1 MDRGDCE
8 NRPGGPNG
16 VQKNVKNDNRKWMTR
31 RRFFWFYLWKAVEK
45 RMFKINKKIID
56 QNSSIFIVTQT
67 SAEAQP
73 LRMYGRSD
81 CPQQPTYR
89 VASSGGKPRESHQ
102 PGDKRMKNLLKAFS
116 VVALAGAMALPVLA
130 DDTTTNATTAPAAPT
145 TDAKDQKDLKKVIED
160 QGINYVETAQKGIT
174 LSGYVDTSYTEQ
186 FAGAGQYAAA
196 SGGFRQNPGSGP
208 SNTQSVGRQ
217 FDTDNNTF
225 NINAVK
231 IALEKALPDKNE
243 WAAGFRIDTI
253 YGEDAK
259 YLNDTAINGPTN
271 TSGLALEQA
280 LVKFR
285 IPVGNGLDIYAG
297 KFVTFLGYEVI
308 ESPAN
313 LNFSRG
319 LLFTN
324 LIPLT
329 HTGVYADYKFNDT
342 FEAKFGVVD
351 GWNNSTSPSVGNIT
365 SATGDNDSSSF
376 GKALTGQLNINAPGK
391 NANITQS
398 FIYSPD
404 GEPGVVGVDNGP
416 LAVYD
421 IWGNWNPTFVKDSNL
436 LLGFNVDFG
445 YNGAAGTPAAPSTY
459 ATTASDATVAP
470 GAHDS
475 NTFFGV
481 ALYAQYKFSKVF
493 NLAGRAEYIHS
504 DESYNP
510 KFGAGGYT
518 TGAVTTGG
526 VTTGGVFHP
535 GDQDDFA
542 YTLTASFNIWDNLLT
557 RVEYRID
564 DLSGNTT
571 GTGHTSIQNEISLNA
586 VYSF

>member
-1 MDRGDCE
+1 
-8 NRPGGPNG
+8 
-16 VQKNVKNDNRKWMTR
+16 
-31 RRFFWFYLWKAVEK
+31 
-45 RMFKINKKIID
+45 
-56 QNSSIFIVTQT
+56 
-67 SAEAQP
+67 
-73 LRMYGRSD
+73 
-81 CPQQPTYR
+81 
-89 VASSGGKPRESHQ
+89 
-102 PGDKRMKNLLKAFS
+102 MKTLLKAFCALA
-116 VVALAGAMALPVLA
+116 VAGTVALPAHAG
-130 DDTTTNATTAPAAPT
+130 DTTAPT

-186 FAGAGQYAAA
+186 FAGSGEYAPGGPFATNP
-196 SGGFRQNPGSGP
+196 SGGPV
-208 SNTQSVGRQ
+208 NTHSALHQ
-217 FDTDNNTF
+217 FDTSNNTF

-259 YLNDTAINGPTN
+259 YLGDSAINGLGGN

-329 HTGVYADYKFNDT
+329 HTGAYADYKFNDT
-342 FEAKFGVVD
+342 FEAKLGIVD
-351 GWNNSTSPSVGNIT
+351 GWNNSTSSSVNVNGAPANE
-365 SATGDNDSSSF
+365 DSF
-376 GKALTGQLNINAPGK
+376 GKAITGQLTINAPGK

-404 GEPGVVGVDNGP
+404 GEPGVVGNDNGP
-416 LAVYD
+416 VAVYD
-421 IWGNWNPTFVKDSNL
+421 IWGNWNPTFVKDSAL
-436 LLGFNVDFG
+436 LLGFNIDVG
-445 YNGAAGTPAAPSTY
+445 YTGAAGN
-459 ATTASDATVAP
+459 P
-470 GAHDS
+470 GGYNAITGGNPTDGARAYNDS
-475 NTFFGV
+475 NTYYGI
-481 ALYAQYKFSKVF
+481 ALYSQYKFSKVF
-493 NLAGRAEYIHS
+493 SLAGRAEYIHS
-504 DESYNP
+504 DPALFP
-510 KFGAGGYT
+510 KFGTAGTFTPGGGGT
-518 TGAVTTGG
+518 FSPTGN
-526 VTTGGVFHP
+526 
-535 GDQDDFA
+535 QDDYA

-564 DLSGNTT
+564 DVDGTT
-571 GTGHTSIQNEISLNA
+571 LGTTKDAVQNEISLNA

>member
-1 MDRGDCE
+1 M
-8 NRPGGPNG
+8 
-16 VQKNVKNDNRKWMTR
+16 KSI
-31 RRFFWFYLWKAVEK
+31 LKAV
-45 RMFKINKKIID
+45 
-56 QNSSIFIVTQT
+56 
-67 SAEAQP
+67 SA
-73 LRMYGRSD
+73 
-81 CPQQPTYR
+81 
-89 VASSGGKPRESHQ
+89 
-102 PGDKRMKNLLKAFS
+102 
-116 VVALAGAMALPVLA
+116 VALLGTLALPAFA
-130 DDTTTNATTAPAAPT
+130 DDTTTTTPAT
-145 TDAKDQKDLKKVIED
+145 TDASASATTDTTPTDSKDVKDQKDLKKVIED

-174 LSGYVDTSYTEQ
+174 LSGYVDTSYTYQ
-186 FAGAGQYAAA
+186 FAGAGQYGA
-196 SGGFRQNPGSGP
+196 GTTNPGSGP
-208 SNTQSVGRQ
+208 ANSQNFGRQ
-217 FDTDNNTF
+217 FDVSNNTF
-225 NINAVK
+225 NVNAVK

-253 YGEDAK
+253 YGSDAAS
-259 YLNDTAINGPTN
+259 LGDTAFNGNTTKGTGTIND
-271 TSGLALEQA
+271 SGLAIEQA

-285 IPVGNGLDIYAG
+285 IPIGNGLDIYAG

-329 HTGVYADYKFNDT
+329 NTGVYADYKFNST
-342 FEAKFGVVD
+342 VEAKIGVTD
-351 GWNNSTSPSVGNIT
+351 GWNNSTSPSVGNANT
-365 SATGDNDSSSF
+365 GATNDSGSI
-376 GKALTGQLNINAPGK
+376 GKAITGQLTINAPGG

-421 IWGNWNPTFVKDSNL
+421 IWGNWNPTFVKNSAL
-436 LLGFNVDFG
+436 LLGFNVDVG
-445 YNGAAGTPAAPSTY
+445 YNGASGEPAAPSTLPNG
-459 ATTASDATVAP
+459 TPGDGAS
-470 GAHDS
+470 DS

-481 ALYAQYKFSKVF
+481 ALYAQYKFTKVF
-493 NLAGRAEYIHS
+493 SLAGRAEYIHS
-504 DESYNP
+504 DASDHP
-510 KFGAGGYT
+510 KFGAGGIENSA
-518 TGAVTTGG
+518 GVVTS
-526 VTTGGVFHP
+526 P

-542 YTLTASFNIWDNLLT
+542 YTLTASFNMWDNLLT

-571 GTGHTSIQNEISLNA
+571 GTGHTQIQNEISLNA